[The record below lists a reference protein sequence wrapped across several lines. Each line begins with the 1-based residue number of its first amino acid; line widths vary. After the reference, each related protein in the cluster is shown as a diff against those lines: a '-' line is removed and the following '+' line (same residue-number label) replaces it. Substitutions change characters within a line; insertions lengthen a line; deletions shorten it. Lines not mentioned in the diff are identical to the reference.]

1 MNELA
6 AIRDRATADMIQP
19 FVLEVPGLRG
29 RLLRMGPL
37 VESILTRHRYPDAVA
52 DLLGEMLALAG
63 VLSSLLKF
71 DGVFTLQTKSDGP
84 VGLLV
89 VDMTANGAL
98 RGYAEFDADR
108 LAALASVGGGTPS
121 ARALTGDGYMAFTVD
136 QGPNTER
143 YQGIV
148 ELKGETLTDFLQ
160 HYFRQSEQLKTA
172 VQLAV
177 GRVDSGWRAGGLLLQ
192 QMPEVD
198 PGAEPG
204 ADLVA
209 EAPAQR
215 PATDEEDDW
224 RRTVLLMATCTE
236 AELLDPALPA
246 DELLYRLFHKER
258 VRVFQPRPLTPGCR
272 CSMARIERILRSL
285 PRDEVAEMKVEGE
298 VVMTCQFCNVD
309 FRFDEKTLDK
319 IYAP

>member
-6 AIRDRATADMIQP
+6 AIRDQATADMIQP

-37 VESILTRHRYPDAVA
+37 VESILTRHRYPEAVA

-84 VGLLV
+84 VGMLV
-89 VDMTANGAL
+89 VDMTVDGAL
-98 RGYAEFDADR
+98 RGYAEFDAER
-108 LAALASVGGGTPS
+108 LFALASAGGDTPS

-148 ELKGETLTDFLQ
+148 ELNGDTLTDFLH

-172 VQLAV
+172 VKLAV
-177 GRVDSGWRAGGLLLQ
+177 GHGDSGWRAGGLLLQ
-192 QMPEVD
+192 QMPESE
-198 PGAEPG
+198 PGAEF
-204 ADLVA
+204 AA
-209 EAPAQR
+209 EDTELR
-215 PATDEEDDW
+215 PATHEEDDW
-224 RRTVLLMATCTE
+224 RRAVLLMATCTE

-246 DELLYRLFHKER
+246 DDLLFRLFHEER

-309 FRFDEKTLDK
+309 FRFDEQKLDK
-319 IYAP
+319 IYAS

>member
-1 MNELA
+1 MSDLA
-6 AIRDRATADMIQP
+6 AIRDQATADMIQP

-37 VESILTRHRYPDAVA
+37 VESILTRHSYPDQVA

-84 VGLLV
+84 VGMLV
-89 VDMTANGAL
+89 VDMTAAGAL
-98 RGYAEFDADR
+98 RGYGEFDADR
-108 LAALASVGGGTPS
+108 LDVLASVGGGTPS
-121 ARALTGDGYMAFTVD
+121 ARALMGEGYMAFTVD

-148 ELKGETLTDFLQ
+148 ELTGETLTDFLQ

-172 VQLAV
+172 VKLAA
-177 GRVDSGWRAGGLLLQ
+177 GRTESGWRAGGLLLQ
-192 QMPEVD
+192 QMPE
-198 PGAEPG
+198 AEPG
-204 ADLVA
+204 V
-209 EAPAQR
+209 EMAPQFGSQH

-224 RRTVLLMATCTE
+224 RRAVLLMATCTE
-236 AELLDPALPA
+236 AELLDSALPA
-246 DELLYRLFHKER
+246 DDLLYRLFHEER

-272 CSMARIERILRSL
+272 CSMERIERILRSL
-285 PRDEVAEMKVEGE
+285 PRDEVADMKVGGE
-298 VVMTCQFCNVD
+298 VIMTCQFCNID
-309 FRFDEKTLDK
+309 FRFDEKKLEK
-319 IYAP
+319 IYAS